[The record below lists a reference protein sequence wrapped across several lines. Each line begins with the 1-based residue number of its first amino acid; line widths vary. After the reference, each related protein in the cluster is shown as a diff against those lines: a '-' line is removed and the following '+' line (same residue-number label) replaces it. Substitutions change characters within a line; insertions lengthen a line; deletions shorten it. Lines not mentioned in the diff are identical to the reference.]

1 MYLFPQ
7 IKSNSRISISD
18 PQHPQPR
25 ELIVSRSRYLITM
38 KINSTL
44 DAIDPHA
51 YGLRAASNCD
61 PLIEQL
67 FKSTSNADLSADQ
80 KLIAAIP
87 DADRRDRA
95 NQALIHFAH
104 TGDRESAAQM
114 IKGREY
120 LIANLQLGKHMH
132 ALRMHSEKPVID
144 FPIDPIDP
152 IDEIDEMPNHPNRG
166 ANYRP
171 IFTSIIDVL
180 TETQMAAHAPTA
192 AISAATNSII

>member
-1 MYLFPQ
+1 M
-7 IKSNSRISISD
+7 
-18 PQHPQPR
+18 
-25 ELIVSRSRYLITM
+25 
-38 KINSTL
+38 L

-61 PLIEQL
+61 PLIEQIL
-67 FKSTSNADLSADQ
+67 KSTSNADLIESL

-87 DADRRDRA
+87 EADKRDRA

-132 ALRMHSEKPVID
+132 ALKVRSENPEFIQLIRKPY
-144 FPIDPIDP
+144 PIEP
-152 IDEIDEMPNHPNRG
+152 IDETSSYPGRD